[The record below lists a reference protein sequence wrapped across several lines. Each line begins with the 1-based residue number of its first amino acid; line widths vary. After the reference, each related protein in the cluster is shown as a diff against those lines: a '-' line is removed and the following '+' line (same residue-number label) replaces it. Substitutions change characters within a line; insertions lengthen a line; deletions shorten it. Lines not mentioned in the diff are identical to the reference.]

1 MNIILYYYHR
11 SNNQLLVNTRS
22 HLILDFEV
30 RNLVHTNY
38 IVLLDYY
45 KLHNPILFYT
55 DSLLKMFAVR
65 IPAEPRY
72 KILLRQ
78 NNLSNHALDCTYSQ
92 LILDFFE

>member
-22 HLILDFEV
+22 HSLLDLEV
-30 RNLVHTNY
+30 RNLVHTIN
-38 IVLLDYY
+38 ILLLDHY

-55 DSLLKMFAVR
+55 HSLLKMFSVR

-78 NNLSNHALDCTYSQ
+78 NNLSNHALGCTYSQ
-92 LILDFFE
+92 LILDSFE